1 MFRFVKCDADINGI
15 RRIRH
20 NKKLSSV
27 FEFRMT
33 QNLECLKA
41 KYFDC

>member
-1 MFRFVKCDADINGI
+1 MSWFVKSDADINGI
-15 RRIRH
+15 GWICH
-20 NKKLSSV
+20 DKKLSSV

-33 QNLECLKA
+33 QNLKCLKA